1 MDEQLKALYEYS
13 KTYMRSTPKS
23 MDEFPGWLVQNGGRL
38 QSMMEA
44 MEPGSSKAYDD
55 VFNPKKKSTS
65 TSPSQGGVS
74 VAKGVKPVAKAPA
87 PVTGNSYVKPGET
100 TQQAIYRMKG
110 LSPEGQAMSQFTGQ
124 PISKPKTQS
133 KASPT
138 QAPTLQQRSDQ
149 LTKKY
154 MNLDWVERAVKPS
167 KYKGLEIKNE
177 DGSVSTHK
185 LSYAEVDGQFWV
197 YPTIVLKEGKL
208 VELSDDEAFQHAK
221 NTKSYIPVNDEKL
234 AEYYSQNGL
243 IDHSKPEFYRENL
256 PNIIPQ
262 EPEKTYPGA
271 DITLQKIQEAK
282 AKETTMEGRLK
293 ATKEVL
299 AAPKPSVYQN
309 SLPKGIEDKLLS
321 LTSYVSVA
329 PYANTPEDQKPEWV
343 KTEEQ
348 NRANRNLPGPT
359 VDKPL
364 PASEKPK
371 VKTYAQFQEFAKE
384 THERIK
390 EGKGTPH
397 KEVVAAQTPE
407 YLIYDVFGDMKDP
420 LPLWNAIAGYGKYD
434 REIIRGMIDDYANAV
449 GGDDA
454 KKVYEEM
461 NQYFGLH
468 ELDDMFA
475 RITQD
480 PESIK
485 LLKSKNPKEYER
497 LKALNATLDLKIANL
512 RMMTM
517 EAKGSAEAGHRVLEN
532 TTTIQKNSDVLHG
545 EGKIIEKMISDIERK
560 YDSDPDV
567 KELQRLSE
575 LYKTTQDNAVL
586 TKLKEQIQNVNSKRT
601 NDPDVQELQQ
611 RMKRYDE
618 LVAASHQL
626 GEQSRE
632 LSANPETEKFLDF
645 MTDYQQAQK
654 DVAKTKLFEIEQAY
668 VKAQED
674 INKGVSLLGGLSN
687 KTVDGAWSLAQF
699 IPSITSSMEE
709 LIGYSKGRYTT
720 AESLIDEFEA
730 YKQGYSG
737 GSQFVVKERED
748 FIKNGQVNMFQLAS
762 TVTEQIPML
771 AYFVLLGKF
780 GGLSGA
786 GQNTIPALGPQSIVK
801 TIQATIAQRGFQT
814 MAATYAITYNE
825 KLQEALNKGYS
836 GPAAF
841 AYANEMSFV
850 EGLSELVFDEYGMMS
865 GSGKG
870 EMADYLMQLA
880 GKKGA
885 QKAAGRAIVKG
896 LAGEPIEEVAA
907 GLNEVVMTGQGK
919 SMSEWAEIVASS
931 AILSGALGARGA
943 FMESQQIKNMAM
955 FKAAQNPAMTR
966 EFLATQME
974 GKALDDL
981 MQQIYSYS
989 AVLDQMPE
997 GLSEVKQAD
1006 IATLQVENREE
1017 RNRIAIANNLIEQAR
1032 QDGDQVEMRKQQ
1044 ANLELYQKALDK
1056 RRAAIEMIYQDP
1068 EYDIKKNQELQKLA
1082 EKDEKDRPTQVE
1094 IIEAIAEQSANKEV
1108 MVAEVKA
1115 AIQKRH
1121 NKLSDQQ
1128 KETMEPLVEDAANLR
1143 IKYLQLRKEHSIEQA
1158 EGKEVNPERLKLIE
1172 VMATQIQE
1180 IEYKIDKV
1188 ATDPNYNPNI
1198 NQQKKGEQ
1206 DGQTSINVSEG
1217 VSSGAQTQ
1225 TGEGNPQIDTGI
1237 PQAGQNEITPEAG
1250 VSQEA
1255 PVVSQRYFRGGGKG
1269 SMPKGTLSDVLK
1281 YENEE
1286 LGNADVKAEPGIDPT
1301 NISTKNLVWVTEK
1314 EEDAAEYGDVTTEDF
1329 ENYRIVARDG
1339 QGGLLIENLSTKEEI
1354 KVEKPKEEAPDTTTK
1369 EEVAPEIQQSRTVV
1383 EKRGDHLLS
1392 SKAKLKKSH
1401 EQSMKHPKYA
1411 EEFQKYLDSIDE
1423 LQEQEKDLPKEMQSD
1438 YKAMRDRF
1446 ENKKKKLREE
1456 GIEKARQAAAN
1467 IIDKLANDLNAKKNI
1482 MEEEYPS
1489 YLEMFKELASGIIQ
1503 TAKNSNKIPPYGKE
1517 LWDQVLKYIQA
1528 KFPKKGKLAFT
1539 KKQLER
1545 LEKDIIDAFPGKERI
1560 EQTIEERS
1568 KKIAQS
1574 DLTAKEIATIAKRM
1588 KLKAEEDP
1596 EFAKAY
1602 EKLKGVFEAGYNP
1615 NSMESSMAEA
1625 ETFVNEVMADEA
1637 GEMALLRALET
1648 GQLHGLNASYI
1659 MYGVYKYYND
1669 QLEDDSL
1676 EADERNEIM
1685 DKMAQAAA
1693 IFMKEQIV
1701 SGQTV
1706 KAYHALSRLINPDD
1720 LNIIAEKMARKAMMK
1735 EIMDQIFG
1743 KTGMS
1748 VMEVSKLNE
1757 ATKKFFANKSKEQ
1770 ILKDLE
1776 SIVNLTS
1783 DDIANAKE
1791 DMELK
1796 DIIALLRGKDKAE
1809 IKKILDA
1816 LNETVQEETKENKEA
1831 SILLDYVMQIL
1842 SIDDVSELTSRIQGL
1857 LENQTDTPI
1866 EFQDFMNVI
1875 AQRTDMKAEELDALL
1890 KFLENKFPFA
1900 GLNKQVQKLT
1910 EAFLLA
1916 DKYNKGLAK
1925 TEDKLLA
1932 GKVRNLFKNMTDEER
1947 VKTIE
1952 GLIAYIADQN
1962 MDISKIRGKKKSQR
1976 KYEGQGTWPKRKETA
1991 RGTVEGA
1998 DQLLARMQKM
2008 SASQR
2013 RKMVQKYIQVM
2024 GERDIITDDKFADIM
2039 AEVLGIPFFG
2049 DQQKQALIGLMDK
2062 QKIYNEATD
2071 DYIKAAD
2078 EYMKDPK
2085 NGKNIFKVT
2094 STGEVAS
2101 VRDIMLDAQRA
2112 MFKAR
2117 NKHLRAE
2124 LELSMV
2130 MSGQKTWGSRL
2141 TFLIQGNL
2149 LIWATSHLRN
2159 FYANIYRIFF
2169 STPARITSTVVDS
2182 IFAGVGNVIP
2192 VENLSDNTRFNRWV
2206 KAVFDKRMTVN
2217 AFVGYKHWT
2226 PNFLR
2231 ETGKTV
2237 RDMFSKYG
2245 ISPTELSKR
2254 DAKEVMNIARAMDR
2268 VYAQPFKML
2277 RAMAQGKPYVS
2288 PYAERMTVN
2297 NVLKDVVMAT
2307 FGLPAEINFRFLGLG
2322 DKPFRSGYE
2331 AAEMATI
2338 SWLLGFRGPM
2348 TELMVNTKGEYVTF
2362 LERAIND
2369 KKTPDALKDKYQ
2381 KTLDDVT
2388 ENIKRVWKLDD
2399 EAITAMKA
2407 DGIGQWIR
2415 KIAEDYGAWS
2425 TYQMTNPFNP
2435 KHHFNT
2441 RKEMDVSIKSGLMKY
2456 AELLYKN
2463 IGNQKIRVGTE
2474 NFMKVMFTSLIPYE
2488 TTLFNIII
2496 ETAKMTS
2503 PTAMFAKGM
2512 YHLAQGD
2519 RRNAVKALGESSMG
2533 FVLRHIAFSLTA
2545 LGLIKPP
2552 DDDEEKKEN
2561 QFSRTEDEMRAG
2573 SWNLDGTIRYFLRGE
2588 SPVYRRGDRTRMLMF
2603 MGTPGL
2609 VMLANSYYSKKRQGM
2624 VDVFNMPDTL
2634 FDGGDLPDGMYLK
2647 AMAKTIMGTSFLQNA
2662 NVALNTMMGE
2672 STGYE
2677 ERAIFTSLVMTG
2689 IITPFAPAT
2698 IRRALMAQNH
2708 EYQKVINDEDMWKN
2722 LSKTILYNFGRDIDA
2737 ETRINAWGE
2746 KVPYTP
2752 KGASKWKYWFF
2763 SAAQPKTNMGSDK
2776 PSFIQGQG
2784 DPRLILGH
2792 LYENFHDYY
2801 GKGKDASIKPSDLLP
2816 PIVLNK
2822 FSIGDQV
2829 TAQKSSEAGE
2839 ASPDV
2844 VLDDVIVTAT
2854 TMKFPPKIIDEMR
2867 MEIGQRR
2874 LQKINNV
2881 LYTWHQDIFNTPDK
2895 PYSFE
2900 SLEWYSSFK
2909 TMLDESKDYAEFK
2922 TKLYQPTDDKKQYW
2936 KKEVLAKTN
2945 SAFNKD
2951 PEGWKKELL
2960 NELHT
2965 EYNNREYWDADLI
2978 KNMKKAYSEARDEG
2992 LSYVMQKHGDE
3003 IIELARQKNKQM
3015 NDELDKM
3022 RGNQLELAKKKMMY
3036 LNKIIDETWPM
3047 LDESL
3052 DYPEENQ

>member
-55 VFNPKKKSTS
+55 IFNPKKKSTS
-65 TSPSQGGVS
+65 TSPSQGGAS

-110 LSPEGQAMSQFTGQ
+110 LSPEGQSMSQFTGK

-138 QAPTLQQRSDQ
+138 QVPTLQQRSDQ

-185 LSYAEVDGQFWV
+185 LAYAGVDGKFWV
-197 YPTIVLKEGKL
+197 YPTIVMKDGKL

-309 SLPKGIEDKLLS
+309 SLPKGIDDKLSS

-329 PYANTPEDQKPEWV
+329 PYANTTEDQKPEWV

-348 NRANRNLPGPT
+348 NRANRSLPGPRT
-359 VDKPL
+359 EQPL

-371 VKTYAQFQEFAKE
+371 VKTYAQFQQFALE
-384 THERIK
+384 QSERIK
-390 EGKGTPH
+390 EGKGTLH

-434 REIIRGMIDDYANAV
+434 REIIRGMIDDYANAI

-497 LKALNATLDLKIANL
+497 LKALNATLDMKIANL

-532 TTTIQKNSDVLHG
+532 TTTIQKNSEVLYA
-545 EGKIIEKMISDIERK
+545 EGKIIEKMISDIDSK

-575 LYKTTQDNAVL
+575 LFKTTQDNAVL
-586 TKLKEQIQNVNSKRT
+586 KKLKEQIQNVNSKRT
-601 NDPDVQELQQ
+601 NDPDVQELKQ
-611 RMKRYDE
+611 RMKKYDE

-632 LSANPETEKFLDF
+632 LSANPETEKFLDL

-687 KTVDGAWSLAQF
+687 KTVDGAWSIAQF
-699 IPSITSSMEE
+699 IPSITSSVEE

-720 AESLIDEFEA
+720 AESLIDQFEA
-730 YKQGYSG
+730 YKQGYAG

-748 FIKNGQVNMFQLAS
+748 FIKNGEVNMFQLAS

-786 GQNTIPALGPQSIVK
+786 GQNAIPALGPQSIVK

-841 AYANEMSFV
+841 AYANEMTFV
-850 EGLSELVFDEYGMMS
+850 DGLSELMFDEYGMMEGAAS
-865 GSGKG
+865 GDI
-870 EMADYLMQLA
+870 ADYLMQLA

-896 LAGEPIEEVAA
+896 LVGEPIEEVVA

-955 FKAAQNPAMTR
+955 FKAAQNPAMAH

-989 AVLDQMPE
+989 AVLDQMPD
-997 GLSEVKQAD
+997 GISEIKQAD

-1017 RNRIAIANNLIEQAR
+1017 RNRIAVANNLIEQAR

-1068 EYDIKKNQELQKLA
+1068 EYDTKKNQELQKLA

-1108 MVAEVKA
+1108 MVAEVQA

-1128 KETMEPLVEDAANLR
+1128 KETMKPLVEDAANLR

-1188 ATDPNYNPNI
+1188 ATDPTYNPNI

-1225 TGEGNPQIDTGI
+1225 TGEGNPQIDPGI

-1255 PVVSQRYFRGGGKG
+1255 PVITEPKTKSFYHGGLNEDFNINDLDVNRLAEKQQKKGRSYAGFYLYDEEGRSGAETYSDQTGKG
-1269 SMPKGTLSDVLK
+1269 LHRFD
-1281 YENEE
+1281 
-1286 LGNADVKAEPGIDPT
+1286 IR
-1301 NISTKNLVWVTEK
+1301 
-1314 EEDAAEYGDVTTEDF
+1314 EDANVLTLNNIERVTQAQLEEYRQQGYDLIQGVDVRGRTEYILLNKD
-1329 ENYRIVARDG
+1329 IVV
-1339 QGGLLIENLSTKEEI
+1339 N
-1354 KVEKPKEEAPDTTTK
+1354 VVNEKQTPKKEEAAPAITTK
-1369 EEVAPEIQQSRTVV
+1369 EEVATEGEQKETVAPEIQRSRMVV
-1383 EKRGDHLLS
+1383 ERRGDHLLS

-1438 YKAMRDRF
+1438 YKAMRERF
-1446 ENKKKKLREE
+1446 FNKKKKAIAEQNEKIKDALRDLT
-1456 GIEKARQAAAN
+1456 
-1467 IIDKLANDLNAKKNI
+1467 DKLAGDLGAKKNI

-1489 YLEMFKELASGIIQ
+1489 YREIFTNLASAIAQKQMIYGEALWEKLLEQI
-1503 TAKNSNKIPPYGKE
+1503 KKIMPKSGKM
-1517 LWDQVLKYIQA
+1517 
-1528 KFPKKGKLAFT
+1528 AFT
-1539 KKQLER
+1539 KKQLEQ
-1545 LEKDIIDAFPGKERI
+1545 LKKDIIDSFPGKERI

-1625 ETFVNEVMADEA
+1625 ELFVNEVMADEA

-1676 EADERNEIM
+1676 EADERAEIM
-1685 DKMAQAAA
+1685 DKMAQASA
-1693 IFMKEQIV
+1693 IFMKEQIL

-1735 EIMDQIFG
+1735 EIMDKIFG
-1743 KTGMS
+1743 ETGMS

-1757 ATKKFFANKSKEQ
+1757 ALKQFFSNKSKEQ
-1770 ILKDLE
+1770 ILKDLDA
-1776 SIVNLTS
+1776 IADLTS

-1831 SILLDYVMQIL
+1831 SILLDYVLQIL

-1976 KYEGQGTWPKRKETA
+1976 KYEGQGTWPKRKEPT

-2071 DYIKAAD
+2071 NHIKAAD
-2078 EYMKDPK
+2078 EYMKNLAAK
-2085 NGKNIFKVT
+2085 
-2094 STGEVAS
+2094 TGNLSLLREK
-2101 VRDIMLDAQRA
+2101 MLDAQRA

-2182 IFAGVGNVIP
+2182 IFAGIGLVADGVGDSIGVH
-2192 VENLSDNTRFNRWV
+2192 LSDNTKFNRWV
-2206 KAVFDKRMTVN
+2206 KATFNQRMTVN
-2217 AFVGYKHWT
+2217 AFVGYKYWT

-2254 DAKEVMNIARAMDR
+2254 DAKEVMNIARAMNR
-2268 VYAQPFKML
+2268 VYVQPFKML
-2277 RAMAQGKPYVS
+2277 KAMAQGKPYVS

-2362 LERAIND
+2362 MERAIND

-2381 KTLDDVT
+2381 KTLDEVT

-2399 EAITAMKA
+2399 EAIEAMKS

-2512 YHLAQGD
+2512 YHLVQGD

-2533 FVLRHIAFSLTA
+2533 FVLRHIAFTLTS

-2552 DDDEEKKEN
+2552 DDDEEKKET
-2561 QFSRTEDEMRAG
+2561 QFSRTEDEMRPG
-2573 SWNLDGTIRYFLRGE
+2573 SFNLDGAIRYFLRGE
-2588 SPVYRRGDRTRMLMF
+2588 SPVYRIGDRTRMLMF

-2624 VDVFNMPDTL
+2624 VDVFNMPDTM

-2746 KVPYTP
+2746 KVPYMP

-2881 LYTWHQDIFNTPDK
+2881 LYTWHQDIFNSPDTPYEK
-2895 PYSFE
+2895 
-2900 SLEWYSSFK
+2900 
-2909 TMLDESKDYAEFK
+2909 
-2922 TKLYQPTDDKKQYW
+2922 
-2936 KKEVLAKTN
+2936 
-2945 SAFNKD
+2945 
-2951 PEGWKKELL
+2951 
-2960 NELHT
+2960 
-2965 EYNNREYWDADLI
+2965 NREYWDADLI
-2978 KNMKKAYSEARDEG
+2978 KNMNKAYSEGRDEG
-2992 LSYVMQKHGDE
+2992 LAYVMQKHGDE

-3022 RGNQLELAKKKMMY
+3022 RGNQLETARIKTMY
-3036 LNKIIDETWPM
+3036 LNKIIDETWPL
-3047 LDESL
+3047 LDLSL